1 MKHSNLFSLNMVY
14 VHIAQPDV
22 IKGCTNM
29 FVRGDETFQ
38 MEKILLSQ
46 HHNNNSVVLCHASG
60 SCTTCQTPT
69 PI

>member
-1 MKHSNLFSLNMVY
+1 MVY

-38 MEKILLSQ
+38 MEKILLF
-46 HHNNNSVVLCHASG
+46 L
-60 SCTTCQTPT
+60 
-69 PI
+69 